1 MLNVLK
7 GIVARNAKAIAAY
20 FTTLIVGL
28 LVSVF
33 GEAPADVSLAVQSM
47 IVAFI
52 VWLTA
57 NRE

>member
-1 MLNVLK
+1 
-7 GIVARNAKAIAAY
+7 
-20 FTTLIVGL
+20 
-28 LVSVF
+28 VF